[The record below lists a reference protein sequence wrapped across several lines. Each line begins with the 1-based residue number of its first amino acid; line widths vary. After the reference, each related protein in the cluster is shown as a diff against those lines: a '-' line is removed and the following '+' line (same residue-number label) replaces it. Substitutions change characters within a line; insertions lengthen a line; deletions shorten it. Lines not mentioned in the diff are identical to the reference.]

1 MIARLDTSGL
11 LCYYH
16 HDEPQHADAV
26 AFFDATTM
34 KLTHSYVLAEFVP
47 LCQARG
53 LNRAGA
59 LAFAADLLDNPQVEL
74 VWVDEFLHRA
84 ALSLLESRLDKTY
97 SLCDA
102 VSFVLMRDYG
112 ITEALTTDRHFEQV
126 RICEVAEAID
136 KLWRII

>member
-1 MIARLDTSGL
+1 
-11 LCYYH
+11 
-16 HDEPQHADAV
+16 V
-26 AFFDATTM
+26 AFFDAATM

-59 LAFAADLLDNPQVEL
+59 LAFAADMLDNPQVEL

-102 VSFVLMRDYG
+102 VSFVLMREYG
-112 ITEALTTDRHFEQV
+112 ITEALTTDHHFEQEGFV
-126 RICEVAEAID
+126 R
-136 KLWRII
+136 LLRP